1 MLFFDHVHTALRAPI
16 SKSFFILLA
25 ICLASG
31 ALAALIVWEAGYPF
45 FWEIFSFLLIATI
58 CAMLVSSMLPFRRS
72 KLEVSQPEQ

>member
-1 MLFFDHVHTALRAPI
+1 MLYFSNVQTVLSAPI
-16 SKSFFILLA
+16 SKTFFILLA
-25 ICLASG
+25 ICLAGG
-31 ALAALIVWEAGYPF
+31 ALAALTVWEAGYPL